1 MGLTVPQPGVAATTS
16 ARLRGGWLQR
26 NWRGFLAQAALV
38 AGLVATVAAFAVF
51 TAANLK
57 ARGVPLGFD
66 FLLYA
71 SRFIISESLLP
82 FSFQDPVWW
91 GIVVAG
97 CNTLLVSVLVAGF
110 SSVLGLL
117 IGIGR
122 LSANPLCAGAC
133 RVWVEL
139 ARNTPPVLLLI
150 FLYALWWK
158 ILPPVR
164 AAWALAPGTWL
175 SVRGLV
181 MPQPT
186 LGLPASSLATIVLAA
201 VLAGLVVAR
210 CSRSRRLGA
219 ATALAT
225 TCAGVAYLWPGTT
238 PFSVSWPRFDRGNFR
253 GGMELTPE
261 LTTVVLGLTLYTTG
275 FVAEIVR
282 GGILSVPRGQWEAAA
297 TLGLSRARIL
307 RLVVVPQ
314 ALRVSIPPLT
324 SQYMNVVKNSTLA
337 IAVGY
342 PDFLN
347 VMGTVIN
354 KSSHA
359 VEGVLL
365 IVAGYLMVNLAL
377 SAAMNRLNRRFA
389 HPGR

>member
-1 MGLTVPQPGVAATTS
+1 MGLTLPQLSAPATVPVHRRGND
-16 ARLRGGWLQR
+16 LRR
-26 NWRGFLAQAALV
+26 RWRGLAVQVALV
-38 AGLVATVAAFAVF
+38 AASVAVLMLLAVS

-66 FLLYA
+66 FLLYS
-71 SRFIISESLLP
+71 SRFIISESVLA
-82 FSFQDPVWW
+82 FSPQDPMWW
-91 GIVVAG
+91 GILVAG
-97 CNTLLVSVLVAGF
+97 CNTLLVSGLVAVL
-110 SSVLGLL
+110 SSVLGLAV
-117 IGIGR
+117 GIGR
-122 LSANPLCAGAC
+122 LSLNPVCAGAC

-158 ILPPVR
+158 ILPPVQG
-164 AAWALAPGTWL
+164 AWALAPGTWL
-175 SVRGLV
+175 SVRGIV

-186 LGLPASSLATIVLAA
+186 LGLPASSLAVIVLLAM
-201 VLAGLVVAR
+201 LAGLAAAR
-210 CSRSRRLGA
+210 LLRSRRAGTA
-219 ATALAT
+219 AALAVT
-225 TCAGVAYLWPGTT
+225 GVGIAHLWPGAV

-282 GGILSVPRGQWEAAA
+282 GGILSVPRGQWEAAS
-297 TLGLSRARIL
+297 TLGLSRMRVL
-307 RLVVVPQ
+307 RLIVVPQ

-324 SQYMNVVKNSTLA
+324 SQYVNIVKNSTLA

-359 VEGVLL
+359 VEGVAL
-365 IVAGYLMVNLAL
+365 IVAGYLAVNLAL
-377 SAAMNRLNRRFA
+377 SAGMNRLNRRFA